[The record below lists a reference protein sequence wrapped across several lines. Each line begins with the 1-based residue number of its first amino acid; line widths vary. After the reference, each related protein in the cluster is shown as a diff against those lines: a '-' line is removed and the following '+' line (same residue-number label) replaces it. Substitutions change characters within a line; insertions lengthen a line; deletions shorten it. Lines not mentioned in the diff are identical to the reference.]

1 MPHDD
6 IAHDFKWIVLKNDDL
21 GKLLAS
27 LTSAGLERLR
37 TDFERTYSVALTI
50 DGFDDELDERD
61 DTWLAVPRFEISFRI
76 QRVRLIHALEN
87 LAEAIKTQLAYE
99 IKMHTKSN

>member
-1 MPHDD
+1 MPHDS
-6 IAHDFKWIVLKNDDL
+6 AQDFKWIVLKNDDL

-27 LTSAGLERLR
+27 LTPAGLERLR

-50 DGFDDELDERD
+50 DEFDDELDERD
-61 DTWLAVPRFEISFRI
+61 GAWLDVPRFEISFRV
-76 QRVRLIHALEN
+76 QRVRLIRALEN

-99 IKMHTKSN
+99 IKMHAKSK

>member
-1 MPHDD
+1 MPHDS
-6 IAHDFKWIVLKNDDL
+6 AQDFKWIVLKNDDL

-27 LTSAGLERLR
+27 LTPAGLERLR

-50 DGFDDELDERD
+50 DEFDDELDERD
-61 DTWLAVPRFEISFRI
+61 GAWLDVPRFEISFRV
-76 QRVRLIHALEN
+76 QRVRLIRALEN

-99 IKMHTKSN
+99 IKMHTKSK